1 MFVSFA
7 LVFLFGLLAGFV
19 FEKLHLPKLVGML
32 VVGMIL
38 GPYALNMLDAKILL
52 IAPELR
58 QFALLLILTRAG
70 LALDL
75 EDLKRVGRPAVLLCF
90 VPACFEM
97 LGMVLLAPRL
107 FGISVMEAL
116 VLGAIVGAVSPAVIV
131 PRMLH
136 LMEHGYG
143 TKKSIPQMIMAGASV
158 DDVFVIVVFTAAVS
172 VVGSGSASLTSI
184 LDVPISIGLG
194 IVVGILVGWLF
205 VYGFRKWH
213 IRDTNKVILILGVS
227 FCLVAMEQLPVPF
240 SGYLAVMSLGIMI
253 NKMYPVLAKRLSLKY
268 SKLWIAGEIMLFVLV
283 GAAINFT
290 YAWQAGMQAVL
301 LILFALLFRV
311 VGVLFCLVRS
321 GLTVKEKVFCMVA
334 YLPKATVQAAIG
346 AIPLSMGLACGDLV
360 LTIAVLAILI
370 TAPLGAWGIDIL
382 YAKLLTKNGPEPV

>member
-7 LVFLFGLLAGFV
+7 LVFLFGLLAGFI

-32 VVGMIL
+32 VVGMVL
-38 GPYALNMLDAKILL
+38 GPYALGMLDEKILL

-90 VPACFEM
+90 LPACFEM

-116 VLGAIVGAVSPAVIV
+116 ILGAVVCAVSPAVIV

-136 LMEHGYG
+136 LMDQGYG
-143 TKKSIPQMIMAGASV
+143 TKQANPQMIMAGASV
-158 DDVFVIVVFTAAVS
+158 DDVFVIVVFTAAIS

-184 LDVPISIGLG
+184 LDVPVSIGLG
-194 IVVGILVGWLF
+194 IIAGIVIGWLF
-205 VYGFRKWH
+205 VHAFWKWH

-227 FCLVAMEQLPVPF
+227 FCLVAMEQLAVPF

-253 NKMYPVLAKRLSLKY
+253 NKKYPVLAKRLSVKY

-283 GAAINFT
+283 GAAINFA
-290 YAWQAGMQAVL
+290 YAWQAGLQAVL
-301 LILFALLFRV
+301 LILFALLFRII
-311 VGVLFCLVRS
+311 GVWFCLIHS
-321 GLTVKEKVFCMVA
+321 GLEAKEKLFCMVA

-370 TAPLGAWGIDIL
+370 TAPLGAWGIDML
-382 YAKLLTKNGPEPV
+382 YAKTLTKN

>member
-7 LVFLFGLLAGFV
+7 LVFLFGLLAGFI

-32 VVGMIL
+32 VVGMLL
-38 GPYALNMLDAKILL
+38 GPYALGMLDEKILL

-90 VPACFEM
+90 LPACFEM

-116 VLGAIVGAVSPAVIV
+116 ILGAVVGAVSPAVIV

-136 LMEHGYG
+136 LMEQGYG

-158 DDVFVIVVFTAAVS
+158 DDVFVIVVFTAAIS

-184 LDVPISIGLG
+184 LDVPVSIGLG
-194 IVVGILVGWLF
+194 IIAGIVIGWLF
-205 VYGFRKWH
+205 VYAFRKWH

-227 FCLVAMEQLPVPF
+227 FCLVAMEQLAVPF

-253 NKMYPVLAKRLSLKY
+253 NKKYPVLAKRLSVKY

-290 YAWQAGMQAVL
+290 YAWQAGLQAVL

-311 VGVLFCLVRS
+311 IGVWFCLIHS
-321 GLTVKEKVFCMVA
+321 GLEAKEKLFCMVA

-370 TAPLGAWGIDIL
+370 TAPLGAWGIDML
-382 YAKLLTKNGPEPV
+382 YAKTLTKN